1 MNKKILI
8 VASVAII
15 AITLAIIYF
24 EQDQSKVTA
33 SNNSTS
39 NVAVVNNSTSNITQS
54 YNQAPSTSISFIT
67 DKSSY
72 NMGDA
77 IVISGNIKSPIAGTP
92 VTILILDPN
101 NLLLQAERISVSP
114 DGSFQTAITTTP
126 AVWKLGGT
134 YVVSVQYGSSNI
146 KAQKTFYFAG

>member
-8 VASVAII
+8 AVGVAIVAIMMAITYLEQGESKI
-15 AITLAIIYF
+15 AII
-24 EQDQSKVTA
+24 
-33 SNNSTS
+33 NNPIS
-39 NVAVVNNSTSNITQS
+39 NVTQS
-54 YNQAPSTSISFIT
+54 TNQATATSIAFTT

-77 IVISGNIKSPIAGTP
+77 IVISGDVKSPVAGTP

-114 DGSFQTAITTTP
+114 DGSFQTTITTTP
-126 AVWKLGGT
+126 AIWKLGGT
-134 YVVSVQYGSSNI
+134 YAVSIQYGSSNV
-146 KAQKTFYFAG
+146 KAQKTFYFTG